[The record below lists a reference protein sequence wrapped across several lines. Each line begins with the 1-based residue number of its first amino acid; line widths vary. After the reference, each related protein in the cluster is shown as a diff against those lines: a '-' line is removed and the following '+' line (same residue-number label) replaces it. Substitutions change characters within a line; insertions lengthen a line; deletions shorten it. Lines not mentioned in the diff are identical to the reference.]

1 MTERHEEAIALQ
13 HHPNAHV
20 SDGSFATDLA
30 RGQIALCPLCSG
42 SDGRLEKGGLS

>member
-20 SDGSFATDLA
+20 SDGSCMDGA
-30 RGQIALCPLCSG
+30 RGARGI
-42 SDGRLEKGGLS
+42 